1 MKSLLITLTAM
12 GILVGAS
19 IGVHADPAQDLQAFQ
34 DFFRNKFPD
43 VPFDEFSNGL
53 FALPAAKEQRAQ
65 WEQVMKLPPYEFAL
79 ERGQAFWEENNL
91 ASCFK
96 NAGRNIAQRYPYW
109 DERTN
114 MVRTIELDINECL
127 KRKGQSP
134 IENMKN
140 GTMAEVAAYMKSL
153 SRGQRVQTA
162 ILTPAARDAYEE
174 GRAFFWARRGQ
185 LNLSCATC
193 HVDNAGKQLGGKIVS
208 AALGHGVGY
217 PAYRSEWSELGTLH
231 WRYAACNL
239 QVRAAPFKAQS
250 RQYRRLQYYQTYLQ
264 QGLPLTAPSQRP

>member
-12 GILVGAS
+12 GILVGAP
-19 IGVHADPAQDLQAFQ
+19 IGVHADPAQDLQVFQ
-34 DFFRNKFPD
+34 DFFRKKFPD

-53 FALPAAKEQRAQ
+53 YALPAAKEQRTQ
-65 WEQVMKLPPYEFAL
+65 WEQVMQSPPYQLAL
-79 ERGQAFWEENNL
+79 ERGQAFWEEKNL
-91 ASCFK
+91 AACFK
-96 NAGRNIAQRYPYW
+96 NAGRNIAQHYPYW

-127 KRKGQSP
+127 KRKDQSP
-134 IENMKN
+134 IKNMKN

-153 SRGQRVQTA
+153 SRGQRVKIA
-162 ILTPAARDAYEE
+162 IPTPAARDAYEE

-185 LNLSCATC
+185 LNLSCAAC
-193 HVDNAGKQLGGKIVS
+193 HVNNAGKQAGGKVIS
-208 AALGHGVGY
+208 AALGHSVGY
-217 PAYRSEWSELGTLH
+217 PAYRDEWGELGTLH

-250 RQYRRLQYYQTYLQ
+250 RQYRNLQYYETYLQ

>member
-53 FALPAAKEQRAQ
+53 FALPAAKEQRAR

-109 DERTN
+109 DERTS

-153 SRGQRVQTA
+153 SRGQRVQ
-162 ILTPAARDAYEE
+162 ISISTPAARDAYEE

-193 HVDNAGKQLGGKIVS
+193 HVDNAGKRLGGNIVS

>member
-53 FALPAAKEQRAQ
+53 FALPAAKEQRAR

-79 ERGQAFWEENNL
+79 ERGQAFWEENNI
-91 ASCFK
+91 AGCFK

-109 DERTN
+109 DERTS

-153 SRGQRVQTA
+153 SRGQRVQ
-162 ILTPAARDAYEE
+162 ISISTPAARDAYEE

-193 HVDNAGKQLGGKIVS
+193 HVDNAGKRLGGNIVS

>member
-1 MKSLLITLTAM
+1 MKSLLIALTAV
-12 GILVGAS
+12 GILVGTPIEA
-19 IGVHADPAQDLQAFQ
+19 HADPVQDLQAFQ
-34 DFFRNKFPD
+34 DFFRKRFPD

-53 FALPAAKEQRAQ
+53 YALPAAQEQRAQ
-65 WEQVMKLPPYEFAL
+65 WEQIMQLPPYEFAL
-79 ERGQAFWEENNL
+79 DRGQAFWEENNL

-96 NAGRNIAQRYPYW
+96 NAGRNIAQHYPYW
-109 DERTN
+109 DESTK
-114 MVRTIELDINECL
+114 MVRTIVLDINECL
-127 KRKGQSP
+127 KRKGQP
-134 IENMKN
+134 TIDNLKN

-153 SRGQRVQTA
+153 SRGQRVKIA
-162 ILTPAARDAYEE
+162 IPNADARDAYEE
-174 GRAFFWARRGQ
+174 GRSIFWARRGQ

-193 HVDNAGKQLGGKIVS
+193 HVDNAGKQLGGEIVS

-250 RQYRRLQYYQTYLQ
+250 RQYRRLQYYETYLQ

>member
-114 MVRTIELDINECL
+114 MVRTIELDINGCL

-208 AALGHGVGY
+208 AALGHGDRKSV
-217 PAYRSEWSELGTLH
+217 
-231 WRYAACNL
+231 
-239 QVRAAPFKAQS
+239 V
-250 RQYRRLQYYQTYLQ
+250 
-264 QGLPLTAPSQRP
+264 